1 MRWTFSATLV
11 HLFSFRNPR
20 FVALGAKIQE
30 MRFRSEFVGMHRP
43 GQVGAGKAFR
53 AGKQLQTC
61 DVGERI
67 VNRFVEARVPLD
79 RGQIDFGARAIRC
92 CIKHLSLDTG
102 PSCN

>member
-1 MRWTFSATLV
+1 MDLLGNSGPSLFFSKSEICGSGGQNPRDA
-11 HLFSFRNPR
+11 FSFGICRNAP
-20 FVALGAKIQE
+20 A
-30 MRFRSEFVGMHRP
+30 RSGGSREGIS
-43 GQVGAGKAFR
+43 